1 MVAPIGKRI
10 IIVEKL
16 PEIGEQ
22 IEWSND
28 FSVGIQEIDE
38 QHKVLI
44 GILNEL
50 SEAID
55 QIRGTEI
62 RTQIIDRLIE
72 YTRIHFT
79 VEESLM
85 RILGYPKY
93 EEHKHEHE
101 LLISQINEFLTK
113 INNENMSTYELLFFL
128 RSWLINHILKSDKAY
143 EQHFLNMGV
152 KKNLVNRSWFAFW
165 K

>member
-1 MVAPIGKRI
+1 M
-10 IIVEKL
+10 EKL
-16 PEIGEQ
+16 PDIGER
-22 IEWSND
+22 IEWSNE
-28 FSVGIQEIDE
+28 FSVGILEIDE

-55 QIRGTEI
+55 AIRGTEV

-72 YTRIHFT
+72 YTRIHFI

-85 RILGYPKY
+85 RILEYPKY
-93 EEHKHEHE
+93 EEHKHQHE
-101 LLISQINEFLTK
+101 QLLSQIGEFLAK

-128 RSWLINHILKSDKAY
+128 RSWLLNHILKSDKAY
-143 EQHFLNMGV
+143 EKHFLNMGV
-152 KKNLVNRSWFAFW
+152 KKSLANRSWFDKFW

>member
-1 MVAPIGKRI
+1 M
-10 IIVEKL
+10 EKL
-16 PEIGEQ
+16 PDVGER

-38 QHKVLI
+38 QHKVLV

-55 QIRGTEI
+55 DRRGTEL
-62 RTQIIDRLIE
+62 RNEIIDRLLE
-72 YTRIHFT
+72 YTRTHFT

-85 RILGYPKY
+85 RILGYTRY
-93 EEHKHEHE
+93 EEHKQEHE
-101 LLISQINEFLTK
+101 RVVVQLINFIDKLHH
-113 INNENMSTYELLFFL
+113 ENMSTYELLFFL
-128 RSWLINHILKSDKAY
+128 RSWLINHIMKSDKAY
-143 EQHFLNMGV
+143 EEHFLKMGA
-152 KKNLVNRSWFAFW
+152 KKSWANSSWLDKFW

>member
-1 MVAPIGKRI
+1 M
-10 IIVEKL
+10 IVKKL
-16 PEIGEQ
+16 ADIGER
-22 IEWSND
+22 IEWSNE

-38 QHKVLI
+38 QHKVLV

-55 QIRGTEI
+55 DRRGTEL
-62 RTQIIDRLIE
+62 RNEIIDRLVE

-79 VEESLM
+79 LEESLM

-101 LLISQINEFLTK
+101 RLISQIGEFITK
-113 INNENMSTYELLFFL
+113 INNESMSTYELLFFL
-128 RSWLINHILKSDKAY
+128 RSWLLNHILKSDKAY
-143 EQHFLNMGV
+143 EQHFLQMGV
-152 KKNLVNRSWFAFW
+152 KKSWANSSWFVKFW

>member
-1 MVAPIGKRI
+1 M
-10 IIVEKL
+10 EKL
-16 PEIGEQ
+16 PDVGER
-22 IEWSND
+22 IEWSDD

-38 QHKVLI
+38 QHKVLV

-55 QIRGTEI
+55 DRRGTEV
-62 RTQIIDRLIE
+62 RNVIIDRLLE

-101 LLISQINEFLTK
+101 RLISQVIDFISK
-113 INNENMSTYELLFFL
+113 ITSDNMSSYELLFFL
-128 RSWLINHILKSDKAY
+128 RSWLLNHIMKSDKAY
-143 EQHFLNMGV
+143 EEHFLKMGV
-152 KKNLVNRSWFAFW
+152 KKAWANSSWINKFW